1 MPRRIPGSSI
11 AVSFS
16 TRGALMPAWMV
27 QHVAGTANADGI
39 DIDATSP
46 LGAWLAQLTGASEHP
61 LLPIR
66 SIWLPIDGM
75 RTPRTRRLLDSIHG
89 RQADAPP
96 AVVLTIAGAGA
107 MRDVARTILQSYE
120 AIREWDIAIGFPASA
135 LRGGRPHLVQL
146 SAVRRLAEEWDL
158 AVAIDLAGR
167 FDPTWEAEAAIARIG
182 SRLRVLRMS
191 ASAPSRSAIGRDRVA
206 CRALHAAIERA
217 ESLDVALAATAPIP
231 FPVTPRAAARSAG
244 RAADYIGERVLVH
257 AQALREG
264 IDRYEDS
271 PSPRGN

>member
-1 MPRRIPGSSI
+1 
-11 AVSFS
+11 
-16 TRGALMPAWMV
+16 
-27 QHVAGTANADGI
+27 
-39 DIDATSP
+39 
-46 LGAWLAQLTGASEHP
+46 LTGTSEHP
-61 LLPIR
+61 NIPIR
-66 SIWLPIDGM
+66 SIWLPVDGV
-75 RTPRTRRLLDSIHG
+75 RTPRFRRLLDSTHD
-89 RQADAPP
+89 RQVDAPP
-96 AVVLTIAGAGA
+96 AVVLTIPGAGA
-107 MRDVARTILQSYE
+107 IRDVARMILSSSQS
-120 AIREWDIAIGFPASA
+120 IRDWNVAIGLPPSA

-146 SAVRRLAEEWDL
+146 GALRRLAEEWDL

-167 FDPTWEAEAAIARIG
+167 FDPTWEAEAALSRIG

-191 ASAPSRSAIGRDRVA
+191 SSAPSRSAIGRDRVA

-217 ESLDVALAATAPIP
+217 DWLDVALASTAPIP
-231 FPVTPRAAARSAG
+231 IPVTPRAAARSAQ